1 MTLLKPFLTAGLCG
15 AVLLGLGSVASDM
28 SATAATADE
37 TIKARQAK
45 MKELGGH
52 LKAIRG
58 LIGSGGTAEIQERAA
73 AVKAIGDEMPAWF
86 PDGTL
91 IGDAGV
97 TVETEALQTISE
109 KRAGFDQIAAAMSTE
124 SVKLAEAAQGGDPAA
139 IGAQFG
145 AMAKASCGACHEV
158 YRVKK

>member
-1 MTLLKPFLTAGLCG
+1 MTLLKPFLAAGLCG

-97 TVETEALQTISE
+97 TVETEARRFRPNRRRDVDGVGEIGRSGS
-109 KRAGFDQIAAAMSTE
+109 RRRS
-124 SVKLAEAAQGGDPAA
+124 GGDR
-139 IGAQFG
+139 GAVRRHGEGQLRRLPRG
-145 AMAKASCGACHEV
+145 LSRQKVTSALL
-158 YRVKK
+158 